1 MKDFSHID
9 DEFVDRC
16 IKSGEL
22 QLTKDE
28 RWSHFLPVTYLV
40 IAAISF
46 AAFGIYK
53 IIEKIFSGELIL
65 SDFGIILGS
74 LFFILASYLSYRM
87 QKNALQFF
95 IIRSDSLLSKKYK
108 IVNSVGKKLNW
119 KKVFE
124 KDNIII
130 GKTPFNFS
138 SWGEQITVIFYQDKV
153 LVNSICDPDKKTSIY
168 GPNHKNINAFFYKFE
183 AAKQKR
189 IKEISE

>member
-1 MKDFSHID
+1 MNDFSHID

-28 RWSHFLPVTYLV
+28 RWSHFLPVIFLV
-40 IAAISF
+40 IVAIIWGG
-46 AAFGIYK
+46 FGIYK

-65 SDFGIILGS
+65 SDFSMILGS
-74 LFFILASYLSYRM
+74 LFFVLASYLIHRM
-87 QKNALQFF
+87 QNNVLQFF
-95 IIRSDSLLSKKYK
+95 TIRSDSLFSKKYK

-130 GKTPFNFS
+130 GKTPFNGS
-138 SWGEQITVIFYQDKV
+138 SWGEQITVIFYQDKI
-153 LVNSICDPDKKTSIY
+153 LVNSICDPDKKASII

-183 AAKQKR
+183 AAKKKQ
-189 IKEISE
+189 IKETTK